1 MIEFS
6 RQQQEQRLLKEQDD
20 ELRKLTEEEIEL
32 EEKLQ
37 QLFDLDNALQAKSV
51 HVSNLQED
59 RVGDRWQVSVG
70 RWQLLLVDTIIDA

>member
-59 RVGDRWQVSVG
+59 RVRAGG
-70 RWQLLLVDTIIDA
+70 RWQLMLVVSDNDA